1 MSPSDVS
8 RGDLTAH
15 LLTKIRA
22 ELVCGDAEAPEEG
35 GWDDNP
41 SLPTSSFQAYS
52 VLTPMPSGDGTGP
65 VSDSSADWILPY
77 RIDNYGISREQC
89 EFQADRTRAL
99 IRPTK
104 REQAVLGGENYR
116 IQQVRTTSLG
126 GIGKENNVE
135 PTEYSQSD
143 TIAVHITKEF

>member
-1 MSPSDVS
+1 
-8 RGDLTAH
+8 
-15 LLTKIRA
+15 
-22 ELVCGDAEAPEEG
+22 
-35 GWDDNP
+35 
-41 SLPTSSFQAYS
+41 
-52 VLTPMPSGDGTGP
+52 MPSGDGTGP